1 MNKGGVILNGVK
13 NLKSASWCL
22 QILRLA
28 QDDTSFMLRVAVF
41 VFFIC
46 FPFHSEAQEPF
57 RVMFWNV
64 ENLFDTKDDPQKNDN
79 EFLPD
84 ATRHWTYTRY
94 HDKLTKV
101 AKTIVASGREGV
113 PDLVGLCEVENDSC
127 LYDLTRRSL
136 LREADYRYVMTDS
149 PDRRGIDVAL
159 LYQRGTFKLISHQSI
174 RIPGQEI
181 KRGPT
186 RDILHVVGQIL
197 TGEIVD
203 VFVCHF
209 PSRSEGKAKSEPY
222 RLLAARTL
230 RHTVDSLMEV
240 RQHPYLIIM
249 GDFNDYPTDKSMKEV
264 LCGKGDLQNL
274 MQGMEA
280 GTYRYRGEWGIF
292 DQFLV
297 SENISAK
304 NNFVKAKI
312 KFAPAKNKNVGA
324 YLENVLILR
333 HPFLLEED
341 EKYGGDKPFRTFN
354 GMKYNGGYSDHL
366 PIVMD
371 LFWNCH
377 SER

>member
-1 MNKGGVILNGVK
+1 MRRVILNVVK
-13 NLKSASWCL
+13 NLKSMSGCT
-22 QILRLA
+22 QILRFA
-28 QDDTSFMLRVAVF
+28 QDDTSFVFRVAWLTL
-41 VFFIC
+41 FIC
-46 FPFHSEAQEPF
+46 LSLQSGAQEPF

-64 ENLFDTKDDPQKNDN
+64 ENLFDIQNEEGKSDE

-84 ATRHWTYTRY
+84 ATRHWTSSRY
-94 HDKLTKV
+94 RDKLSKL
-101 AKTIVASGREGV
+101 AKTIVASGDERV

-127 LYDLTRRSL
+127 LYDLTRRSP
-136 LREADYRYVMTDS
+136 LREAGYRYVMTDS

-174 RIPGQEI
+174 RIPSETI
-181 KRGPT
+181 KRDPT
-186 RDILHVVGQIL
+186 RDILHVTGQIL
-197 TGEIVD
+197 SGELVD

-222 RLLAARTL
+222 RLLAAQTL

-280 GTYRYRGEWGIF
+280 GTYRYQGEWGIF

-304 NNFVKAKI
+304 INFAKAK
-312 KFAPAKNKNVGA
+312 KKYAAAKNKNVGA

-366 PIVMD
+366 PIAVD